1 MHVTFKNLGRGK
13 LTFTHRIEDL
23 THDALYHAVHASH
36 ALRSQDIEFTWNPET
51 QTGAVIVGGFRTV
64 GTFSTDT
71 PAPSLN

>member
-1 MHVTFKNLGRGK
+1 MHVTFQNLGRGK

-23 THDALYHAVHASH
+23 THDALYDIVFNSR
-36 ALRSQDIEFTWNPET
+36 ALRSEDIDFTWNPET